1 MLKIYE
7 HTQAQIKRRG
17 VPTHVSA
24 IVKNAGL
31 DPARVHGVGRQ
42 DLHPKRRPR
51 RHKVGPKRQAIHI
64 RIHVIDLKAQ
74 LAGPACPA
82 NQNALSAD
90 RNLPRVVILEP
101 LGCATIDAS
110 IEDIQ
115 AFWSLNLD
123 RPSLRVT
130 NLHVVANLQSVQ
142 PCEHIPIRVHVPEP
156 VFGQTEHHTITGD
169 ASIIVAHQPIAAPI
183 DGHGADLSGE
193 DEIQKCRRVWATNF
207 QRAFGHIKDT
217 RLSAQNAIF
226 IGNSALKD
234 HGCQPPFVIS
244 VSRRQISRRLKPG

>member
-1 MLKIYE
+1 MGP
-7 HTQAQIKRRG
+7 Q
-17 VPTHVSA
+17 
-24 IVKNAGL
+24 
-31 DPARVHGVGRQ
+31 RQ
-42 DLHPKRRPR
+42 T
-51 RHKVGPKRQAIHI
+51 IHI

-101 LGCATIDAS
+101 LGCATINTS
-110 IEDIQ
+110 VKDIQ
-115 AFWSLNLD
+115 AVWSLNLD

-130 NLHVVANLQSVQ
+130 NLHVVANPQSIQ

-193 DEIQKCRRVWATNF
+193 DVIEKYPRVRATNF

-217 RLSAQNAIF
+217 RTRTQNAIF
-226 IGNSALKD
+226 IGKSAFKD

-244 VSRRQISRRLKPG
+244 VSRRHISRRLKPG